1 MTVNN
6 ADANGYTSDST
17 ISGGNTLAEITMS
30 ENIYSSNGAGI
41 GMGNEPGI
49 EMNGD
54 PSMGIGGNKPDRGMG
69 SDPWK

>member
-1 MTVNN
+1 MQK
-6 ADANGYTSDST
+6 
-17 ISGGNTLAEITMS
+17 LQCP